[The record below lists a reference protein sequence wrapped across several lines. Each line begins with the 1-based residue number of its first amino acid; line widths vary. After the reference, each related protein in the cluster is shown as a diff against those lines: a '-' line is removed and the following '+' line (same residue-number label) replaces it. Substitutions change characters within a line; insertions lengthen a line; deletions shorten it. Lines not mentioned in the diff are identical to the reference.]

1 MRIIID
7 RFEGDI
13 AVVEPVDRLL
23 NAPRAQF
30 AGAHEGDTVKIQVS
44 GKAHREGEAP
54 HELFTQLRE
63 SCSLKQKQHTKASNQ
78 NPFVSEVFASS
89 R

>member
-13 AVVEPVDRLL
+13 AVVEPGDKLS
-23 NAPRAQF
+23 NAPRSLF
-30 AGAHEGDTVKIQVS
+30 PGAHEDDAVEINVP

-54 HELFTQLRE
+54 HELFTQLR
-63 SCSLKQKQHTKASNQ
+63 KGIDK
-78 NPFVSEVFASS
+78 SE
-89 R
+89 